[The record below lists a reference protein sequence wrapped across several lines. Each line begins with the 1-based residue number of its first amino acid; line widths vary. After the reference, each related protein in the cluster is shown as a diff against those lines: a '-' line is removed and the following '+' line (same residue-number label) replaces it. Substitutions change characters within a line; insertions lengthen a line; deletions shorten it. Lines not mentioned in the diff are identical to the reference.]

1 MPIYEYDCPKCGEFE
16 ITQRITEDPL
26 KKCPTCK
33 SKVRKLISNTSFQL
47 KGSGWYVTDYGG
59 KKGATK
65 EGATKESGSG
75 EGGNKES
82 GASSDSGSTS
92 SAPDSKSADTSSKTG
107 SSTKSTK
114 TTSSKD
120 SSAKAA

>member
-1 MPIYEYDCPKCGEFE
+1 MPIYEYECPKCGEFE

-59 KKGATK
+59 KKGA
-65 EGATKESGSG
+65 AKESAG
-75 EGGNKES
+75 KETS
-82 GASSDSGSTS
+82 ASSSDGESKTS
-92 SAPDSKSADTSSKTG
+92 ASDKPADTT
-107 SSTKSTK
+107 
-114 TTSSKD
+114 SKD
-120 SSAKAA
+120 TAAKGTAKASGAKAA